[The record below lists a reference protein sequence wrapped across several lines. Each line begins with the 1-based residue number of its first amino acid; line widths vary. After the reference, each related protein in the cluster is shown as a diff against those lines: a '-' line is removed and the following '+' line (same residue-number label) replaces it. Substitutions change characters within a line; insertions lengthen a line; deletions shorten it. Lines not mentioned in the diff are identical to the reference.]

1 MKKFRSVLAL
11 VAVAALLLSACSGS
25 TTVPEATETP
35 SAVAT
40 EVPVGNT
47 GVSLEQAQS
56 AFVDCV
62 DTSYAFE
69 LAERIMAIRSNED
82 LGYRTAGS
90 EAELATGDLLVS
102 EMEAIGLTQVTKDE
116 FTLDTWTFDHAYL
129 SYTDSEGVEQK
140 LILASYQTTLVC
152 DDEFTLIYL
161 GDGAEADYEG
171 VDVEGKVVLVDI
183 NQRDNWWINYPAYEA
198 YVHGA
203 AAIIAVQDGGYA
215 EISDDALDT
224 KDFCGPEYTPALS
237 MSRADADA
245 IIDCMDENGEITVK
259 LDVDSQVQQGGT
271 SYNIVGVIEGRDS
284 DQMILMTSHY
294 DAYFDGF
301 QDDTAAVAMMMCAAK
316 AIVDSGYQP
325 EKTLVFMS
333 TAAEEWGTTDTRYDW
348 CTGAYNQ
355 IFRVHPE
362 WAGKVVADVNFELPG
377 YTLDYDTST
386 IRASYELVSFLN
398 DFVTTVPEV
407 EGAYPEGAD
416 VCYPTQ
422 TWSDDFSYSIAGIPG
437 TVNMLEEDFAT
448 LYYHTPFDNTDTYDE
463 AAFRYNTNMYG
474 MLMLA
479 YDRCAVSP
487 LDFST
492 RLEAFADSI
501 DEDMMDEVGIDTEAL
516 YSAVDAAKEAA
527 AAAWQN
533 IQAVNA
539 SYEEAVAAGDLDTA
553 DNIKAEAAELYE
565 QVLAAFKQAED
576 AFVRLT
582 WEDSSE
588 FPHVLIQDNLY
599 YLTGALE
606 ALEDG
611 DAATAYDE
619 YLWGVDNNWYGYF
632 FSRETYEHFTNYV
645 LEPGEDKLLW
655 GTDMVISYVDLFDV
669 IRSLEEKYDVE
680 GADLSEEI
688 AVLQEA
694 VAYSNDLMV
703 QWVEHEQSAL
713 ESLTASLEAM
723 A

>member
-1 MKKFRSVLAL
+1 
-11 VAVAALLLSACSGS
+11 
-25 TTVPEATETP
+25 
-35 SAVAT
+35 
-40 EVPVGNT
+40 
-47 GVSLEQAQS
+47 
-56 AFVDCV
+56 
-62 DTSYAFE
+62 
-69 LAERIMAIRSNED
+69 
-82 LGYRTAGS
+82 
-90 EAELATGDLLVS
+90 
-102 EMEAIGLTQVTKDE
+102 
-116 FTLDTWTFDHAYL
+116 
-129 SYTDSEGVEQK
+129 
-140 LILASYQTTLVC
+140 
-152 DDEFTLIYL
+152 
-161 GDGAEADYEG
+161 
-171 VDVEGKVVLVDI
+171 
-183 NQRDNWWINYPAYEA
+183 
-198 YVHGA
+198 
-203 AAIIAVQDGGYA
+203 
-215 EISDDALDT
+215 
-224 KDFCGPEYTPALS
+224 
-237 MSRADADA
+237 
-245 IIDCMDENGEITVK
+245 MDENGEITVK